1 MLKTDV
7 CLGDTHLVLIGLK
20 YLKVEEKILKINFYL
35 DQFWQ
40 QEEGSADA
48 SHQMVGFCGYKNIL
62 LSCIWYILGSF

>member
-1 MLKTDV
+1 M
-7 CLGDTHLVLIGLK
+7 
-20 YLKVEEKILKINFYL
+20 KINFYL

-48 SHQMVGFCGYKNIL
+48 SHQMVGLCGYKNVF

>member
-7 CLGDTHLVLIGLK
+7 CLEETHLVLIGLK
-20 YLKVEEKILKINFYL
+20 SLKVEDEITKINIYL

-48 SHQMVGFCGYKNIL
+48 SHQMVGLCGYKNVL
-62 LSCIWYILGSF
+62 LSCIWYILGSL